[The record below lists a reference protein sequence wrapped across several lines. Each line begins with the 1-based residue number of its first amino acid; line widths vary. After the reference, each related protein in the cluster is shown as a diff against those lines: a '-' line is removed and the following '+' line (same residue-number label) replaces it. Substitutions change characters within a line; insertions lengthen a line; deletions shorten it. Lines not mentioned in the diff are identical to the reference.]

1 MSPGVAVARF
11 AEALRAAGIPVGADA
26 SVHLTM
32 AASAVGFSLPFDLYH
47 AWRAVSVSAAEHLP
61 VFDRTFAEF
70 FGLEAI
76 PGTYLVSDRH
86 RTWTI
91 SGDGSAGEG
100 EGDRVDLTARIGASA
115 VERLAHRDFAE
126 LTPTEAAQVR
136 NMIATMIWRP
146 SLRKRRRYRPA
157 PIGNRLDLRRMVRAA
172 ATSDVIELKMARRRQ
187 TRRPLV
193 VIADVSG
200 SMEQYA
206 EMLLYFT
213 HAARGRLGKLEAFV
227 FSTHLTR
234 ITRQLLRREAAAA
247 IASVAETVED
257 WSGGTKIGEAVRT
270 FNNEWSRRV
279 TRGGPVAILV
289 SDGWDRGDPE
299 VLGEEMAR
307 LRRTVHRLIW
317 LNPLAGRPGFAPE
330 TRGMQAALPH
340 VDDFLPSA
348 NLNDLATLVDLLESI
363 PARR

>member
-1 MSPGVAVARF
+1 MIPAEAIGRF
-11 AEALRAAGIPVGADA
+11 AEALRSAGIPVGADA
-26 SVHLTM
+26 SVDLT
-32 AASAVGFSLPFDLYH
+32 AAAQAVGFSLPFDLYH
-47 AWRAVSVSAAEHLP
+47 AWRAVSVSAVEHLP

-70 FGLEAI
+70 FGLEAL
-76 PGTYLVSDRH
+76 PSTHLVSDRR

-91 SGDGSAGEG
+91 AGHGSAGEG
-100 EGDRVDLTARIGASA
+100 QGERVDLTDRVGASA

-126 LTPTEAAQVR
+126 LTPTEAAEVR
-136 NMIATMIWRP
+136 NLIAAMAWRP
-146 SLRKRRRYRPA
+146 ALRKRRRYRPA
-157 PIGNRLDLRRMVRAA
+157 VIGNRLDLRRMVRSA
-172 ATSDVIELKMARRRQ
+172 ATSDVIELKLARRRE

-213 HAARGRLGKLEAFV
+213 HAARGRLGRLEAFV

-247 IASVAETVED
+247 IASVADAVED

-270 FNNEWSRRV
+270 FNKDWSRRV
-279 TRGGPVAILV
+279 TRGGPIVILV

-299 VLGEEMAR
+299 LLSEEMAR
-307 LRRTVHRLIW
+307 LRRSVHRVIW

-348 NLNDLATLVDLLESI
+348 NLTDLETLVDLLESI